1 MMRGNS
7 GLPSWRRIAG
17 RVPQWRERVK
27 AGAMADNRVTDA
39 GAFVIRL
46 ATAAAAAVAVMGL
59 ALLATISTGVQLL
72 ASTLLVMGGNENT
85 DALTPSMQQQLGGDP
100 LYPLVNTDVLRPL
113 GVFGQGYI
121 DAENNPDSP
130 YFGWDFT
137 RVEWPA
143 QMGLPVMGQVSYEAS
158 QQQGVHNIDNAIAAV
173 LPTLGSGEKAV
184 AFGYSQSGNVVVREM
199 RALQSQP
206 GGAPATEQLEFF
218 LLANPNRPNGGILQR
233 FSGLYIPFFD
243 IRVDGSTPIDTP
255 YQTTDISWQYD
266 GAADFPTYPLNL
278 LAVLNALIAPH
289 GNYYIADID
298 GPRAFPDTQVGNIT
312 YITLKTPHLP
322 LLMPLYYQGFPK
334 PLLDLVEP
342 ALTVMVDWG
351 YDRSISPGT
360 PTTARLIP
368 RVNPITAAVDLAGA
382 VAQGVHNFIEGLTPT
397 VPADKPAS
405 ISAAALRSGAPDPD
419 RAVATVSDRSAPL
432 ARRHHA
438 AARPAEPTGQTG
450 PTEQTGQRDPRSQ
463 RSLRAAS

>member
-1 MMRGNS
+1 
-7 GLPSWRRIAG
+7 
-17 RVPQWRERVK
+17 
-27 AGAMADNRVTDA
+27 MADNGVTGA
-39 GAFVIRL
+39 EAFVIRI
-46 ATAAAAAVAVMGL
+46 ATAAAAAAAVMGI

-72 ASTLLVMGGNENT
+72 ANTLLVMGGNENT

-100 LYPLVNTDVLRPL
+100 IYPSVNTDVLRPF

-143 QMGLPVMGQVSYEAS
+143 QMGLPILGEWSYEAS
-158 QQQGVHNIDNAIAAV
+158 QQQGAHNIDNAIAGV
-173 LPTLGSGEKAV
+173 LPTLGPGEKAV
-184 AFGYSQSGNVVVREM
+184 AFGYSQSGNVMVREM

-233 FSGLYIPFFD
+233 FAGFYIPFFD
-243 IRVDGSTPIDTP
+243 IRVDGSTPTDTP

-278 LAVLNALIAPH
+278 LAVLNSLIAPH
-289 GNYYIADID
+289 GNYYIADVD
-298 GPRAFPDTQVGNIT
+298 GPRAFPDTTVGNIT

-322 LLMPLYYQGFPK
+322 LLMPLYYQGFPE

-382 VAQGVHNFIEGLTPT
+382 VAQGVHDFIDGLTPT
-397 VPADKPAS
+397 GPADKPAS
-405 ISAAALRSGAPDPD
+405 LSVASLRLGPGPDRGTAAA
-419 RAVATVSDRSAPL
+419 SDRPAPL
-432 ARRHHA
+432 ARRSHTA
-438 AARPAEPTGQTG
+438 DRRAEPPAQ
-450 PTEQTGQRDPRSQ
+450 RSQ

>member
-1 MMRGNS
+1 
-7 GLPSWRRIAG
+7 
-17 RVPQWRERVK
+17 
-27 AGAMADNRVTDA
+27 MADNGVTDA

-46 ATAAAAAVAVMGL
+46 ATAAAAAAAAIGL

-72 ASTLLVMGGNENT
+72 TSTLLVMGGNENR

-100 LYPLVNTDVLRPL
+100 LYPVVNTDVLRPL

-130 YFGWDFT
+130 YFGWDFS

-143 QMGLPVMGQVSYEAS
+143 QMGLPILGEWSYEAS
-158 QQQGVHNIDNAIAAV
+158 QQQGVHNIDNAIAQV
-173 LPTLGSGEKAV
+173 LPTLGSDEKAV
-184 AFGYSQSGNVVVREM
+184 AFGYSQSSNVVVREM

-206 GGAPATEQLEFF
+206 GGAPVTGQLEFF

-243 IRVDGSTPIDTP
+243 IRVDGSTPTDTP

-278 LAVLNALIAPH
+278 LAVLNSFIAPH
-289 GNYYIADID
+289 GNYYIADVD
-298 GPRAFPDTQVGNIT
+298 GPRAFPDTKVGNIT

-322 LLMPLYYQGFPK
+322 LLMPLYYLGFPE

-382 VAQGVHNFIEGLTPT
+382 IALGVHNFIDDLRPAGTTSKP
-397 VPADKPAS
+397 VP
-405 ISAAALRSGAPDPD
+405 ISAASLRPGPDRETAAASDRPTPRALRASAPDR
-419 RAVATVSDRSAPL
+419 RAKPT
-432 ARRHHA
+432 
-438 AARPAEPTGQTG
+438 AE
-450 PTEQTGQRDPRSQ
+450 RSQ
-463 RSLRAAS
+463 RSLRAASSLTGKQTATNGISEQIAMPS

>member
-1 MMRGNS
+1 
-7 GLPSWRRIAG
+7 
-17 RVPQWRERVK
+17 
-27 AGAMADNRVTDA
+27 MADNGVTGA
-39 GAFVIRL
+39 EAFVIRI
-46 ATAAAAAVAVMGL
+46 ATAAAAAAAVMGI

-72 ASTLLVMGGNENT
+72 ANTLLVMGGNENT

-100 LYPLVNTDVLRPL
+100 IYPSVNTDVLRPF

-143 QMGLPVMGQVSYEAS
+143 QMGLPILGEWSYEAS
-158 QQQGVHNIDNAIAAV
+158 QQQGAHNIDNAIAGV
-173 LPTLGSGEKAV
+173 LPTLGPGEKAV
-184 AFGYSQSGNVVVREM
+184 AFGYSQSGNVMVREM

-233 FSGLYIPFFD
+233 FAGFYIPFFD
-243 IRVDGSTPIDTP
+243 IRVDGSTPTDTP

-278 LAVLNALIAPH
+278 LAVLNSLIAPH
-289 GNYYIADID
+289 GNYYIADVD
-298 GPRAFPDTQVGNIT
+298 GPRAFPDTTVGNIT

-322 LLMPLYYQGFPK
+322 LLMPLYYQGFPE

-382 VAQGVHNFIEGLTPT
+382 VAQGVHDFIDGLTPT
-397 VPADKPAS
+397 GPADKPAS
-405 ISAAALRSGAPDPD
+405 LSVASLRLGPGPDRGTAAA
-419 RAVATVSDRSAPL
+419 SDRPAPL
-432 ARRHHA
+432 ARRSHTA
-438 AARPAEPTGQTG
+438 DRRAEPPAQ
-450 PTEQTGQRDPRSQ
+450 RSQ
-463 RSLRAAS
+463 RSLRAAG

>member
-1 MMRGNS
+1 
-7 GLPSWRRIAG
+7 
-17 RVPQWRERVK
+17 
-27 AGAMADNRVTDA
+27 MADNGVTDA

-46 ATAAAAAVAVMGL
+46 ATAAAAAAAVMGL
-59 ALLATISTGVQLL
+59 ALLGTVSTGVQLL
-72 ASTLLVMGGNENT
+72 ANTLLVMGGNENT
-85 DALTPSMQQQLGGDP
+85 DALSPSMQQKLGGDP
-100 LYPLVNTDVLRPL
+100 GYPGVNTDVLRPF

-130 YFGWDFT
+130 YFEWDFT

-143 QMGLPVMGQVSYEAS
+143 QMGLPILGEWSYEAS
-158 QQQGVHNIDNAIAAV
+158 QQQGVHNIDNAIAEV
-173 LPTLGSGEKAV
+173 LPTLGSGEKVV
-184 AFGYSQSGNVVVREM
+184 AFGYSQSGNVMVREM

-233 FSGLYIPFFD
+233 FSGLYVPFVEV
-243 IRVDGSTPIDTP
+243 RVDGSTPIDTP

-278 LAVLNALIAPH
+278 LAVLNAFIAPH
-289 GNYYIADID
+289 GNYYIADVD
-298 GPRAFPDTQVGNIT
+298 GPRAFPDTTVGNIT

-322 LLMPLYYQGFPK
+322 LLMPLYYMGFPE
-334 PLLDLVEP
+334 PLLNLVEP

-360 PTTARLIP
+360 PTPARLIP

-382 VAQGVHNFIEGLTPT
+382 IAQGVHNFIDGLTPT
-397 VPADKPAS
+397 GPADKPAS
-405 ISAAALRSGAPDPD
+405 LSAASLRSGPPDPD
-419 RAVATVSDRSAPL
+419 RGAVPVSDRPAPP
-432 ARRHHA
+432 ARRHHS
-438 AARPAEPTGQTG
+438 AERTAEHTEH
-450 PTEQTGQRDPRSQ
+450 TEQTEQTERRSQ